1 MPLPTLVSED
11 FALDFQNFREALG
24 TPMEQEAQAQI
35 QTSQPFHALQIAL
48 PIRQHPSI
56 PIEAPP
62 MPFTTQLPKNAAD
75 TTPGTYLFT
84 TFDLFEVEDW
94 VEAFCHCN
102 GWKWEWKCSVAW
114 MVLRLCDE
122 DVADEGEVLVV
133 MEEERLEMRF
143 REEVLVVAE
152 NRW

>member
-1 MPLPTLVSED
+1 MSLPTLKSED
-11 FALDFQNFREALG
+11 FGLNSQDLHEALES
-24 TPMEQEAQAQI
+24 TMEQEQQP
-35 QTSQPFHALQIAL
+35 QTQTTESLRPSLFTL
-48 PIRQHPSI
+48 PIRQHPSK
-56 PIEAPP
+56 P
-62 MPFTTQLPKNAAD
+62 MPFTMQLPKNAAE

-94 VEAFCHCN
+94 VEAFCYGK

-122 DVADEGEVLVV
+122 DVAEEGEVLVV
-133 MEEERLEMRF
+133 VEGERLEMRF

-152 NRW
+152 KRM

>member
-1 MPLPTLVSED
+1 M
-11 FALDFQNFREALG
+11 
-24 TPMEQEAQAQI
+24 
-35 QTSQPFHALQIAL
+35 
-48 PIRQHPSI
+48 
-56 PIEAPP
+56 
-62 MPFTTQLPKNAAD
+62 
-75 TTPGTYLFT
+75 
-84 TFDLFEVEDW
+84 
-94 VEAFCHCN
+94 
-102 GWKWEWKCSVAW
+102 AW